1 MDFQYVASTWPTAI
15 VQRFVYIMI
24 LFLKR
29 NSVFVGELSQQN
41 AAYPYQVYNDEDDLV
56 RQIHER
62 LSQAFPELNR
72 N

>member
-1 MDFQYVASTWPTAI
+1 MPTGKSNAADLST
-15 VQRFVYIMI
+15 RH
-24 LFLKR
+24 KR
-29 NSVFVGELSQQN
+29 WTFNTWRLHGRRQLSNGGIFEQN